1 MAVVKTKKVKIRRH
15 RCYRGVVVITET
27 FVHEG
32 NEQDVI
38 WESSSLREALNSILN
53 SKEPGYELDIK
64 LRV

>member
-1 MAVVKTKKVKIRRH
+1 MAVVKTKSVKIRKH
-15 RCYRGVVVITET
+15 RRYNVLTIRET
-27 FVHEG
+27 FVSDGQESY
-32 NEQDVI
+32 VT